1 MSELRCTDPRVGQLL
16 PQYELGM
23 LEDSEREAFLDHL
36 AQCDFC
42 HAELYALEPATD
54 LLRAKREAALAS
66 KASASRARRLLW
78 QMRLLA
84 HLQKRR
90 IAWAAAILIAVS
102 VGVTT
107 WLWLRAPEKPPEMAH
122 VGPSEKAPP
131 PAPRSSLSP
140 EQIARLRSVET
151 RTPFE
156 SALSAYEKGDFVRAI
171 ELLMPIVRLEPE
183 NAEAHFYLGASWLQ
197 LDRPQE
203 AIGPL
208 RRAVQLSV
216 GVEQERSRY
225 HLALAYARA
234 GQREDA
240 LRELETLIAQ
250 NSVYRR
256 EAEQAR
262 RQLLRFGTV
271 K

>member
-16 PQYELGM
+16 PRYELGM

-42 HAELYALEPATD
+42 HAELYALEPVTD
-54 LLRAKREAALAS
+54 LLRAKREAALAVRER
-66 KASASRARRLLW
+66 ASRAKRLLW
-78 QMRLLA
+78 PLHLLA
-84 HLQKRR
+84 HLERR
-90 IAWAAAILIAVS
+90 RVAWAAAILIAASATLVA
-102 VGVTT
+102 V
-107 WLWLRAPEKPPEMAH
+107 LWSRGPEKPPE
-122 VGPSEKAPP
+122 VTSTAPP
-131 PAPRSSLSP
+131 QRPSPSGPKSSLSP
-140 EQIARLRSVET
+140 QEIARLRSAET

-197 LDRPQE
+197 LGRPQE

-216 GVEQERSRY
+216 GVERERSRY

-234 GQREDA
+234 GQREEA
-240 LRELETLIAQ
+240 LRELEMLIAE

-256 EAEQAR
+256 DAEQTK
-262 RQLLRFGTV
+262 RQLLRSGMV